1 MTRNAEDA
9 TPGPSTDD
17 RQRPVT
23 EPSSGEPIG
32 VRTHHDSPAEELPP
46 DLNQAILEAAK
57 KVGAVLKRGG
67 HDFALAG
74 SVAVH
79 AHGGT
84 GNLQHDADFC
94 IRPEDADAVAATL
107 TDAGLP
113 VYAPPEDWLLKA
125 KCLGQDI
132 DLIFELA
139 HQPVD
144 SELLG
149 RASELPVDSVLMPV
163 LAPTDLVRA
172 LLAAFSEHHCDFG
185 AVLPIARLLRE
196 KIDWEEVRRD
206 CGDAPMPAAFLYL
219 LERLQV
225 IAPRGDAPQESAP
238 EGSAPQGGDR

>member
-9 TPGPSTDD
+9 TPGHTAGD
-17 RQRPVT
+17 RRKPVT
-23 EPSSGEPIG
+23 ELPPAGDPIG
-32 VRTHHDSPAEELPP
+32 VRTQHDSPADELPP
-46 DLNQAILEAAK
+46 DLHQAILEAAK
-57 KVGAVLKRGG
+57 QVGAVLKRGG

-79 AHGGT
+79 AHGGA

-94 IRPEDADAVAATL
+94 IKPEDAEAVAATL
-107 TDAGLP
+107 DEAGLT

-139 HQPVD
+139 HQPVNA
-144 SELLG
+144 ELLG
-149 RASELPVDSVLMPV
+149 RASELPVDSVQMPV
-163 LAPTDLVRA
+163 LAPTDLMRA

-196 KIDWEEVRRD
+196 KIDWEAVRRD
-206 CGDAPMPAAFLYL
+206 SGDAPMPAAFLYL

-225 IAPRGDAPQESAP
+225 IAPK
-238 EGSAPQGGDR
+238 GGDR

>member
-1 MTRNAEDA
+1 MTPNAEDL
-9 TPGPSTDD
+9 T
-17 RQRPVT
+17 RQGTAPDAQGAQAPYAGGSPHRDLP
-23 EPSSGEPIG
+23 PA
-32 VRTHHDSPAEELPP
+32 HHDLPADDLPP

-57 KVGAVLKRGG
+57 QVGALLKRGG

-74 SVAVH
+74 SVAVY

-94 IRPEDADAVAATL
+94 VRPENAEAVAATL
-107 TDAGLP
+107 EEAGLT

-132 DLIFELA
+132 DLIFVLGGE
-139 HQPVD
+139 PVT

-149 RASELPVDSVLMPV
+149 RAVQLPVDSVQMPV

-196 KIDWEEVRRD
+196 RVDWESLRD
-206 CGDAPMPAAFLYL
+206 AFGDAPMPAAFLYL
-219 LERLQV
+219 LERLEV
-225 IAPRGDAPQESAP
+225 IAPRG
-238 EGSAPQGGDR
+238 GDG

>member
-1 MTRNAEDA
+1 MPPA
-9 TPGPSTDD
+9 
-17 RQRPVT
+17 
-23 EPSSGEPIG
+23 
-32 VRTHHDSPAEELPP
+32 HHDLPADDLPP

-57 KVGAVLKRGG
+57 QVGALLKRGG

-74 SVAVH
+74 SVAVY

-94 IRPEDADAVAATL
+94 VRPENAEAVAATL
-107 TDAGLP
+107 EEAGLT

-132 DLIFELA
+132 DLIFVLGGE
-139 HQPVD
+139 PVT

-149 RASELPVDSVLMPV
+149 RAVQLPVDSVQMPV

-196 KIDWEEVRRD
+196 RVDWESLRD
-206 CGDAPMPAAFLYL
+206 AFGDAPMPAAFLYL
-219 LERLQV
+219 LERLEV
-225 IAPRGDAPQESAP
+225 IAPRG
-238 EGSAPQGGDR
+238 GDG